1 MNYVA
6 TIGLEVHVQLKTC
19 SKMFCASAVKFG
31 AEPNT
36 NTCPICLGLPGALPV
51 MNHEALRLTVL
62 TGLMLGCDIAPV
74 SKFDRKNYFYPDMPK
89 NYQISQYDMP
99 LCTNGSVPLHDLAYP
114 KDAQKTITTPDRE
127 VHLVRIHLEEDV
139 AKSFHF
145 ENATGIDF
153 NRAGTP
159 LMEIVTQPEIY
170 SPEEAFAFLTA
181 LKQILIY
188 GDVSDADMEKG
199 QLRCDCNVSV
209 RPEEQ
214 TELGAKIEIK
224 NMNSISGVRRA
235 LAYEIQRQIGLLKSS
250 ERLEQET
257 RGWDDTAGETFL
269 MRTKEFAHDYR
280 YFPDPDLV
288 PVKTDVLLADVRQR
302 VPELPKAK
310 RARFVQQ
317 YHVSPYDAGVL
328 ANDLDL
334 ARYFE
339 VAAKGAQK
347 PKNVANWILN
357 DLQNALTA
365 AGKTVH
371 DCPIPP
377 ETIDELV
384 NLIDS
389 GKISGKQGKEVF
401 AEMFATG
408 KRAAAI
414 VKEKGIE
421 QLSDSSAIEAL
432 CDEVIQAN
440 PKPVADFKA
449 GNVASL
455 NFLKG
460 QVIKLSKGKANP
472 QLVGEI
478 LERKLKVST
487 GVLSGAPSLGPL
499 AVQINQS
506 ARWRHEFREIFA
518 VASRMVKRVQTR
530 IHCRLGQRDATRA
543 RFVCENDFI
552 PLDRGNLIIE
562 TRYRPATEK
571 CTCGFWR
578 IEDRRLDFVLSRD
591 ATH

>member
-1 MNYVA
+1 MKILLSFRCDLCGRCVRNCIVKYTA
-6 TIGLEVHVQLKTC
+6 TIGLEVHVQLKTR
-19 SKMFCASAVKFG
+19 SKMFCACPVEVG

-36 NTCPICLGLPGALPV
+36 HTCPICLGLPGALPV
-51 MNHEALRLTVL
+51 INREALRLTVL
-62 TGLMLGCDIAPV
+62 TGLMLGCDVAPI

-114 KDAQKTITTPDRE
+114 KDAQKSIVTPDKE

-145 ENATGIDF
+145 ENSTGIDF

-159 LMEIVTQPEIY
+159 LMEIVTQPELN
-170 SPEEAFAFLTA
+170 SPGEAFAFLTA

-188 GDVSDADMEKG
+188 GGVSDADMEKG

-209 RPEEQ
+209 RPEKQ

-235 LAYEIQRQIGLLKSS
+235 LAYEVKRQISVLESDES
-250 ERLEQET
+250 LEQET

-288 PVKTDVLLADVRQR
+288 PVKTEVLLADVRER

-310 RARFVQQ
+310 RARFVDEYQ
-317 YHVSPYDAGVL
+317 VSPYDAGVL
-328 ANDLDL
+328 ANDLEL

-339 VAAKGAQK
+339 AAAKGARK
-347 PKNVANWILN
+347 PKNIANWILN
-357 DLQNALTA
+357 DLQNGLSA
-365 AGKTVH
+365 AGKTIR

-377 ETIDELV
+377 EALDELV

-389 GKISGKQGKEVF
+389 GKISSKQGKDVF
-401 AEMFATG
+401 AEMFASG
-408 KRAAAI
+408 KTAAAI

-421 QLSDSSAIEAL
+421 QLSDMSAIGAI
-432 CDEVIQAN
+432 CDEVIAAN
-440 PKPVADFKA
+440 PKPVADFKS

-478 LERKLKVST
+478 LERKLKS
-487 GVLSGAPSLGPL
+487 
-499 AVQINQS
+499 
-506 ARWRHEFREIFA
+506 
-518 VASRMVKRVQTR
+518 
-530 IHCRLGQRDATRA
+530 
-543 RFVCENDFI
+543 
-552 PLDRGNLIIE
+552 
-562 TRYRPATEK
+562 
-571 CTCGFWR
+571 
-578 IEDRRLDFVLSRD
+578 
-591 ATH
+591 

>member
-1 MNYVA
+1 MKHVA
-6 TIGLEVHVQLKTC
+6 NIGLEVHVQLKTS
-19 SKMFCASAVKFG
+19 SKMFCACPVEFG

-36 NTCPICLGLPGALPV
+36 HTCAICLGLPGALPV

-62 TGLMLGCDIAPV
+62 TGLMLGCDIAPI

-114 KDAQKTITTPDRE
+114 KDAQKSIVTPDKE

-145 ENATGIDF
+145 ANSTGIDF

-159 LMEIVTQPEIY
+159 LMEIVTQPELN

-209 RPEEQ
+209 RPENQ

-235 LAYEIQRQIGLLKSS
+235 LAYEIQRQISIVESGESLK
-250 ERLEQET
+250 QET

-288 PVKTDVLLADVRQR
+288 PVKTEVLLADVRGR
-302 VPELPKAK
+302 VPELPRAK
-310 RARFVQQ
+310 RARFVDEYQ
-317 YHVSPYDAGVL
+317 VSPYDAGVL
-328 ANDLDL
+328 ANDLEL

-339 VAAKGAQK
+339 AAAKGARR
-347 PKNVANWILN
+347 PKTVANWILN
-357 DLQNALTA
+357 DLQNALGA
-365 AGKTVH
+365 AGKTID

-377 ETIDELV
+377 DALDELV

-401 AEMFATG
+401 AEMFASG
-408 KRAAAI
+408 KTAATI

-421 QLSDSSAIEAL
+421 QLSDVSAIEAL
-432 CDEVIQAN
+432 CGEVIAAN

-478 LERKLKVST
+478 LERKLKS
-487 GVLSGAPSLGPL
+487 
-499 AVQINQS
+499 
-506 ARWRHEFREIFA
+506 
-518 VASRMVKRVQTR
+518 
-530 IHCRLGQRDATRA
+530 
-543 RFVCENDFI
+543 
-552 PLDRGNLIIE
+552 
-562 TRYRPATEK
+562 
-571 CTCGFWR
+571 
-578 IEDRRLDFVLSRD
+578 
-591 ATH
+591 